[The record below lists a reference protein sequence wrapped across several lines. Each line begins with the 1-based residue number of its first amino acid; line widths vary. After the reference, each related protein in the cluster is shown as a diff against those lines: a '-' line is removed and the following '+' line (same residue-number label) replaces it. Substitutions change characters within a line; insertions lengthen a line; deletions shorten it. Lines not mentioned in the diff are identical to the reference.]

1 MAFQTVAKAVKLKNL
16 IDNAHKYLPHIG
28 RCLSLELQYKRR
40 HIYLEGYETEEEEE
54 QGNTEKWKIEETG
67 LQKLQNNLAKIY
79 ALTGSRMEGSGFE
92 DGRIKVLGKEIL
104 SLRDISK
111 ENIQKWYAAGVNSGF
126 GNVMKQETQHDTQ
139 VRSSRELD
147 ASQFTVSQKLLDDI
161 ALKWREDFIPS
172 TVNSITNKATLSR
185 HGQRFVPESVM
196 VQPYKIVIYGP
207 GDHFQLHRDTPE
219 ENLCGTFLI
228 SLFEDCEP
236 NSMFEISEHGEHRA
250 WHSDRG
256 NGWCA
261 FYPDIPHRVKP
272 LDSGY
277 RAILSFKL
285 FSTEFERPV
294 EWSTNTATKIK
305 VDDFAKDIQNLQIP
319 VGILCNHEYGYESK
333 SLYGSD
339 KLIIDAFKSKGL
351 QVEMK
356 PVLIRLV
363 GTGPEPTYR
372 DPPGHVL
379 SKVFSIT
386 DEELD
391 YVHRCLSGEERNPEF
406 AESDEDIVFL
416 DGQSRRYFGLWENE
430 EEESIEYTGNE
441 SQPHSERS
449 VYVRY
454 AAIVTPK
461 DGTALEA

>member
-1 MAFQTVAKAVKLKNL
+1 M
-16 IDNAHKYLPHIG
+16 
-28 RCLSLELQYKRR
+28 
-40 HIYLEGYETEEEEE
+40 EEEDERE
-54 QGNTEKWKIEETG
+54 YMMKWKMEETG
-67 LQKLQNNLAKIY
+67 LQKIQNNLAKIY
-79 ALTGSRMEGSGFE
+79 ALTGYRMERSGFE
-92 DGRIKVLGKEIL
+92 DGVIKVLGKDIL

-111 ENIQKWYAAGVNSGF
+111 ENIQKWYASGVASGF
-126 GNVMKQETQHDTQ
+126 GNVMKQETQHNTQ

-161 ALKWREDFIPS
+161 ALKWRQAFIPPS
-172 TVNSITNKATLSR
+172 VSLKTNKATLWR
-185 HGQRFVPESVM
+185 HGQRFVPESVR

-207 GDHFQLHRDTPE
+207 GDHFQPHRDTPE

-228 SLFEDCEP
+228 SLFDDCEP
-236 NSMFEISEHGEHRA
+236 DSVFEISENGEHET
-250 WHSDRG
+250 WCSDEG

-261 FYPDIPHRVKP
+261 FYPDIPHRVRP

-285 FSTEFERPV
+285 FSTKSERPV

-305 VDDFAKDIQNLQIP
+305 VDSLANDIKNLQIP
-319 VGILCNHEYGYESK
+319 VGILCNHEYGYKSK
-333 SLYGSD
+333 SIYGAD
-339 KLIIDAFKSKGL
+339 KLLLDAFKNKGL

-356 PVLIRLV
+356 PVLIHLS
-363 GTGPEPTYR
+363 GEGPRPTCYSM
-372 DPPGHVL
+372 PGHVS

-391 YVHRCLSGEERNPEF
+391 YVHRRLLGEEIIPEF
-406 AESDEDIVFL
+406 TKSDEDIVFL
-416 DGQSRRYFGLWENE
+416 DGQSGRYFGLWESE
-430 EEESIEYTGNE
+430 EKPEIEHTGNE

-461 DGTALEA
+461 DGAALEDDFRL